1 MHKCGGILVSLLA
14 LSAPTWAQP
23 SSVPEDAGASWTL
36 PIPQQQTLT
45 LSFEWP
51 DGKARPSPADLSR
64 GIILVK
70 GTVNGKAGWIIV
82 DTGTNRT
89 VVNTAFLRRI
99 GTAIEET
106 DARVETGL
114 TSSRAGA
121 AKGAEFSVTDQFRFT
136 ADLAAVDLSAIEQQ
150 LGRPVAGILGLDLL
164 ENIAFVVSRR
174 RDEIMFAKS
183 GAINPR
189 RPTAQRFAVANGIV
203 AGAVDGSP
211 VRLKLDTGSNDELSL
226 NPAIWDTLADPD
238 AKTTPTT
245 STDAFGTVLRTK
257 SIDEVELAIGTYS
270 RTLPATRRPTPD
282 AQADGLL
289 GFAFFESGSTLFDLG
304 QNLIVYLPG

>member
-1 MHKCGGILVSLLA
+1 MRWFTLVALLA
-14 LSAPTWAQP
+14 LPAPTWAQP
-23 SSVPEDAGASWTL
+23 SSVQDDAGASWTL
-36 PIPQQQTLT
+36 PDPQQQNLT
-45 LSFEWP
+45 LMFEWP
-51 DGKARPSPADLSR
+51 DGTARPSPVDLSR

-70 GTVNGKAGWIIV
+70 GSVNGKAGWIIV

-89 VVNTAFLRRI
+89 IVNTAFLRRI
-99 GTAIEET
+99 GTGIDES

-114 TSSRAGA
+114 TLSGAGT
-121 AKGAEFSVTDQFRFT
+121 AKGAEFAVTDQFRFN
-136 ADLAAVDLSAIEQQ
+136 ADLNAVDLSAIEQQ

-174 RDEIMFAKS
+174 RDGIMFAKS
-183 GAINPR
+183 GAINSSR
-189 RPTAQRFAVANGIV
+189 TTAQRFTVAKGIV
-203 AGAVDGSP
+203 AAAVDGSP

-226 NPAIWDTLADPD
+226 NPSIWDTLADPD

-245 STDAFGTVLRTK
+245 LTDAFGTVLQIK
-257 SIDEVELAIGTYS
+257 SIDDVRLAIGKYS

-289 GFAFFESGSTLFDLG
+289 GFAFFGSGSILFDLG
-304 QNLIVYLPG
+304 WNLIVYLPD